1 MVIYL
6 RAIFLLISNKAVSI
20 CCLLLLC
27 TIISVQSQE
36 VIYSPA
42 YFGPNA
48 NPVAE
53 FTDATIP
60 KTTQLDLSYNSFFGF
75 GDKTTN
81 LHFRVEVPLFSRRV
95 SLKVWTAILENYE
108 VTPTVYNKRNMQE
121 DMLAGRADGD
131 IYVQTRIR
139 ILSERK
145 YLPSIIVNSTLKT
158 ASGTHFKNRRFFDT
172 PGYYFDA
179 ELGKSICTKSKVV
192 SEIRFV
198 ANAGFLCW
206 ETTGSRQN
214 DATMYG
220 GKLILSNH
228 LFDLENSL
236 SGYRGRLKNG
246 DAPVVYNAKF
256 VYKQPTCHFYVRYQY
271 GIKDYPYHHIQ
282 AGVVLLLAKLTPYN
296 RKGGKLRMES
306 DVKLKAE
313 N

>member
-1 MVIYL
+1 MSIYL
-6 RAIFLLISNKAVSI
+6 NSTFSFVRKKAILLCCYLFFTALISLQA
-20 CCLLLLC
+20 
-27 TIISVQSQE
+27 QD
-36 VIYSPA
+36 VIYSPT

-81 LHFRVEVPLFSRRV
+81 LHFRVEVPLFSKRV

-108 VTPTVYNKRNMQE
+108 VTETVYNKRNMQE
-121 DMLAGRADGD
+121 GMLEGRSDGD

-145 YLPSIIVNSTLKT
+145 YLPSIIVNTTLKT
-158 ASGTHFKNRRFFDT
+158 ASGTHFENRRFFDT
-172 PGYYFDA
+172 PGYYFDM
-179 ELGKSICTKSKVV
+179 ELGKSIHTKSKVV
-192 SEIRFV
+192 NEIRFV

-214 DATMYG
+214 DAVMYG
-220 GKLILSNH
+220 GKLILSNQ

-236 SGYRGRLKNG
+236 AGYRGRLKNG
-246 DAPVVYNAKF
+246 DAPVTYNAKF
-256 VYKQPTCHFYVRYQY
+256 IYKQPTYHFYVRYQY
-271 GIKDYPYHHIQ
+271 GIKDYPYHQIQ
-282 AGVVLLLAKLTPYN
+282 AGVVLLLAKLTPHHKWTKK
-296 RKGGKLRMES
+296 KGISKQNDNSIE
-306 DVKLKAE
+306 
-313 N
+313 